1 MSSITTLELALTR
14 SWYLSR
20 SSLLKSERL
29 YSERRS
35 SLVDLTFFIL
45 ESPAEIE
52 EIAQGQLP
60 AGKEI
65 GSEDLIARQG
75 CVHEV
80 LLPLEFQNLHSLGLR
95 VNEPILRH
103 ARLCIDR
110 QLGGAIIRCGGR

>member
-1 MSSITTLELALTR
+1 MIHHGGSRESRRNPRVKHYDVGQFALTR

-35 SLVDLTFFIL
+35 LLVDLTFFIL
-45 ESPAEIE
+45 ESSAKVE
-52 EIAQGQLP
+52 EVTQGQLP

-75 CVHEV
+75 CVHQV
-80 LLPLEFQNLHSLGLR
+80 LPPLEFQNLHRFSL
-95 VNEPILRH
+95 
-103 ARLCIDR
+103 
-110 QLGGAIIRCGGR
+110 